1 VAAAGDQ
8 GKAARSGADSASD
21 SAGLRQEGDPT
32 FHTGGNQMDLT
43 TRYLGLTLRNPF
55 VPSASPLSRDLDTA
69 RRLEDS
75 GASAL
80 IMYSLFEEVVSTET
94 LPEQASREGGVP
106 GTRGDF
112 PGELDRYLEQVAAL
126 KATLEIPVIASLNGI
141 TLGSW
146 IERAREIGEAGADA
160 IELNAYYVAADMDE
174 NSADVERRYLD
185 LLHELRQ
192 HIDLPVNMKLS
203 PFFSSLAHM
212 ARKLDEAGAD
222 GISLFNRFYQPD
234 IDIDTLRLAPVLYH
248 SESHEALLEMRWIAI
263 LFGRT
268 EMSLGATGGILAP
281 EDVVKLLLAGADVV
295 HLCSALLRHGPE
307 HLTVLID
314 GLIAWMEQQEFEDL
328 DLVRG
333 RVSQMA
339 VADPAGFERTQYVNV
354 LDTHSHR
361 GSRRT

>member
-1 VAAAGDQ
+1 
-8 GKAARSGADSASD
+8 
-21 SAGLRQEGDPT
+21 
-32 FHTGGNQMDLT
+32 MDLT
-43 TRYLGLTLRNPF
+43 TRYLGLELKNPF

-80 IMYSLFEEVVSTET
+80 IMHSLFEEVVSTET
-94 LPEQASREGGVP
+94 PPAYDAAHSPGLQTPGDTGIPGVH
-106 GTRGDF
+106 RDF

-146 IERAREIGEAGADA
+146 IDRAREIGEAGADA
-160 IELNAYYVAADMDE
+160 MELNVYYVAADMDE

-192 HIDLPVNMKLS
+192 HVDLPVNMKLS

-234 IDIDTLRLAPVLYH
+234 IDIDTLRLAPTLYP

-268 EMSLGATGGILAP
+268 EMSLGATGGILTP

-361 GSRRT
+361 GSRRV